1 MSMTLVILAAGRGSR
16 YGGLKQLEPV
26 GPHEATLM
34 DYTIHDAVRAGVDRV
49 VLVIPHGLDAVFLSH
64 LGEQFGRQIDIRC
77 IAQTIEAVPY
87 GYSIPPERAKPWG
100 TAHAVLITAPLV
112 DGPFLVANADDFYGA
127 SSYALLCTHLREHPN
142 VAAVVGYPLH
152 ATLSPHGGV
161 SRGICELDPNGFVA
175 RVREVR
181 HIRDVQGVLEGR
193 TEAGDRLT
201 LSGNETVSMN
211 LWGFGSAILP
221 ILESDFS
228 FPGDGRGGPRGRIPA
243 SERGQST
250 HRCGIAPPHGAS
262 VRRRVVRDD
271 VPRGYAARA
280 PTDCRAGGGGTLS
293 SAPRR
298 RAGVTPCN

>member
-221 ILESDFS
+221 ILESDFARFLETDGADPAAEFLLPS
-228 FPGDGRGGPRGRIPA
+228 VANRHIAAGSLRLTVLPSDAAWFGMTFPEDTPRVRRQIAELVAAGRYPRHLGDGLG
-243 SERGQST
+243 
-250 HRCGIAPPHGAS
+250 
-262 VRRRVVRDD
+262 
-271 VPRGYAARA
+271 
-280 PTDCRAGGGGTLS
+280 
-293 SAPRR
+293 
-298 RAGVTPCN
+298 